1 MPNANVTI
9 YLTDEEYVNYLQH
22 KKDINKKAREIIK
35 KEISK
40 IK

>member
-9 YLTDEEYVNYLQH
+9 YLTDEEYIKYSQN
-22 KKDINKKAREIIK
+22 KKDINEKAREIIK
-35 KEISK
+35 KELLK